1 MTFYMSK
8 YMQRFCSYKFFFFF
22 TIISLIF
29 LKSKCYFIII
39 FLFLCFCFVLGPIPS
54 QNNFL
59 RTYIRQAVK
68 TWKIKD
74 MFYSKIICVL
84 IVIVVMNMWIKDGS
98 FIARKYLFR
107 LPPMQCM
114 HSDYAVCSDL
124 AELLGKKKSL
134 SNTSLN
140 VRKNIMTYSVLG
152 VPDLQK

>member
-1 MTFYMSK
+1 MLLCHY
-8 YMQRFCSYKFFFFF
+8 FFVC
-22 TIISLIF
+22 L
-29 LKSKCYFIII
+29 
-39 FLFLCFCFVLGPIPS
+39 FLFCPGPYSFPK
-54 QNNFL
+54 QFL

-98 FIARKYLFR
+98 FIARKHLFR

-152 VPDLQK
+152 VPDLQKLVIPKELKKLSVIKIYKIP

>member
-1 MTFYMSK
+1 
-8 YMQRFCSYKFFFFF
+8 
-22 TIISLIF
+22 
-29 LKSKCYFIII
+29 
-39 FLFLCFCFVLGPIPS
+39 
-54 QNNFL
+54 
-59 RTYIRQAVK
+59 
-68 TWKIKD
+68 

-98 FIARKYLFR
+98 FIARKHLFR

-152 VPDLQK
+152 VPDLQKQVIPKELKKLSVIKIYKIPQKVCLPTSVLMLRLRMSAVFLFITYILSI